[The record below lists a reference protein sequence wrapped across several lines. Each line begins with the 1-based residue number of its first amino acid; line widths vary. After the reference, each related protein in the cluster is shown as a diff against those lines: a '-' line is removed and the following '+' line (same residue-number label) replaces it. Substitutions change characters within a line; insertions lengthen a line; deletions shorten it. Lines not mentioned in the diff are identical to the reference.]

1 MESRVIAA
9 ALKVLGMNSLDK
21 NEKPTKNVFLTGENG
36 TREEK
41 KNYLRKIATAV
52 VDDYIVD
59 QERNRN
65 IIRCVQV
72 MEHEQ
77 QAKEQQV
84 NAQGR
89 YPCRSPGCSKTFA
102 HDGKLRRDHKATHN
116 PPVIIDDPPS
126 SMLTVDFQIYED
138 KRDGM
143 LAYQKAL
150 FDYGMLILNFW
161 DAI

>member
-65 IIRCVQV
+65 ITRCVQV
-72 MEHEQ
+72 MVG
-77 QAKEQQV
+77 A
-84 NAQGR
+84 
-89 YPCRSPGCSKTFA
+89 
-102 HDGKLRRDHKATHN
+102 
-116 PPVIIDDPPS
+116 
-126 SMLTVDFQIYED
+126 
-138 KRDGM
+138 
-143 LAYQKAL
+143 
-150 FDYGMLILNFW
+150 
-161 DAI
+161 